1 MTWNPQQSLGKHF
14 RPITPSKY
22 RLIQLQWERIV
33 GFLILCRRIFW
44 ELLLIM
50 LDKCLLFR
58 FFWKYSVINVLI
70 IVWNYV
76 RSFVIQNFLKAE
88 VNNLTDLH
96 LYIFPH
102 HLHFKKLHF
111 RCTFASIIS
120 AGYQTNLIYICS
132 IRFMTLTLFALE
144 QFMHLRCRTV
154 ILENIISKAKTAQS
168 HCIKSTC
175 LLKYHLKS

>member
-1 MTWNPQQSLGKHF
+1 MSQNILRAF
-14 RPITPSKY
+14 VDN
-22 RLIQLQWERIV
+22 V
-33 GFLILCRRIFW
+33 GQ
-44 ELLLIM
+44 M
-50 LDKCLLFR
+50 
-58 FFWKYSVINVLI
+58 
-70 IVWNYV
+70 
-76 RSFVIQNFLKAE
+76 FVIQIFLEIFGNKRLDNCLKLCPIICYSKLFE
-88 VNNLTDLH
+88 SKSKQFNWFTS
-96 LYIFPH
+96 LYLPTPFA
-102 HLHFKKLHF
+102 FKKLHF

-154 ILENIISKAKTAQS
+154 ILLENIISKAKTAQS

>member
-1 MTWNPQQSLGKHF
+1 MSQNILRAF
-14 RPITPSKY
+14 VDN
-22 RLIQLQWERIV
+22 V
-33 GFLILCRRIFW
+33 GQ
-44 ELLLIM
+44 M
-50 LDKCLLFR
+50 
-58 FFWKYSVINVLI
+58 
-70 IVWNYV
+70 
-76 RSFVIQNFLKAE
+76 FVIQIFLE
-88 VNNLTDLH
+88 
-96 LYIFPH
+96 IFGNKRLDNCLKLCPIICYSK
-102 HLHFKKLHF
+102 LFESESKQLNWFRSLFLPTPFAFKKLHF

-175 LLKYHLKS
+175 LLNIIWSHKTHLGCSLITSSLRKVFPVWQLELKSG